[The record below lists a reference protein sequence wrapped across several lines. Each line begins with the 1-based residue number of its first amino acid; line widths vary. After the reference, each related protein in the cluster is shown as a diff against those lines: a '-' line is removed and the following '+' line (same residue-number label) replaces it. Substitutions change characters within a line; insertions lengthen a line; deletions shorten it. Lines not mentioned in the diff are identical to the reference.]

1 MTLGLVNWFG
11 WFAVTMVLVGVGGL
25 AGLTGGRCDVWLID
39 GGLCDF
45 LPALGCE
52 GWGDFGCIGWFCG
65 FWFVGVA
72 CDGERFTV
80 GV

>member
-1 MTLGLVNWFG
+1 M
-11 WFAVTMVLVGVGGL
+11 
-25 AGLTGGRCDVWLID
+25 R
-39 GGLCDF
+39 
-45 LPALGCE
+45 

-65 FWFVGVA
+65 FCFVGVA